1 VHGRREVTTTA
12 PQALALANSD
22 LVFEWSKALAG
33 RVIRE
38 AGESETARI
47 DRLYQ
52 IAFGRAADKSE
63 KDALLAFLDKQ
74 EKVVA
79 NQLATGK
86 KVVAPIGARD
96 TGAVKEKVEGLF
108 KTLYGRSPDKF
119 ERATL
124 LSYLDTQQGKT
135 AKAASDDEGE
145 GAGRAAGSAT
155 KASPARSAAFVEL
168 VHAVVNSNEFL
179 YRL

>member
-1 VHGRREVTTTA
+1 MSSITLSAATRQNLLSLQDTAQLMATT
-12 PQALALANSD
+12 QN
-22 LVFEWSKALAG
+22 
-33 RVIRE
+33 R
-38 AGESETARI
+38 
-47 DRLYQ
+47 
-52 IAFGRAADKSE
+52 
-63 KDALLAFLDKQ
+63 
-74 EKVVA
+74 
-79 NQLATGK
+79 LATGK

-96 TGAVKEKVEGLF
+96 AGAVKVKVECLF